1 MGKDYLNGN
10 TNLKVAHASEN
21 ITPEEFN
28 YRIYELMKCKNDII
42 YFANKYYTI
51 ISPKRGK
58 HIIELYDKQ
67 IDMLRLFAGKKRVVV
82 LSSRQ
87 VAKTTNLAILA
98 LHYVIFNAEK
108 RVMVVSNKLA
118 GAIEVMDRMR
128 LAYEHLPN
136 WLKSGLT
143 TLNKTELRFGN
154 NSGIKVAATSSDAAR
169 GYSANMVL
177 LDEFAHVPRNLQRS
191 FFTAVYPIISTDPNS
206 KVIITSTPNGVGE
219 MFHQFYEKALS
230 NVNDDNG
237 EKWVPFRIDWWEF
250 PGRDEKWKALQ
261 IESLGSMDAFNQEY
275 GNSFLASSYDK
286 LISDDKI
293 VEMRQLK
300 NALKN
305 NGKQVLV
312 NAEDERKNDLFYV
325 QYYAFNPYRTY
336 MASVDCAEGTGGDSS
351 VLYIWDITDFTRI
364 KMAAKYSSNTIT
376 PTEFAYVINY
386 VCAQYQNP
394 YIAGERNSCGASMFD
409 ALTKTVHNYE
419 NFIIINKNN
428 LPGIMSHIQIKSK
441 ACLFAREIFSLKP
454 EYFTIEIHDENIL
467 IDAENFIKYPTAQH
481 IVYKGRE
488 KKKDDHIMCMLW
500 FLYILSK
507 DYIEKYYTVT
517 EWFITEDHVKYP
529 KTILPLEQYNLTKDE
544 VRKLVIENV
553 TDTLKP
559 TETDLELIKI
569 ALRSD
574 IDPFFGDEE
583 PEIDLLENSG
593 IDSYFIRNAF
603 C

>member
-10 TNLKVAHASEN
+10 TNLKVANASEN
-21 ITPEEFN
+21 ITKEEFN
-28 YRIYELMKCKNDII
+28 YRIQELIKCRNDIV
-42 YFANKYYTI
+42 YFANTYYTI
-51 ISPKRGK
+51 ISPGKGK
-58 HIIELYDKQ
+58 HVIKLYPKQ
-67 IDMLRLFAGKKRVVV
+67 EEMLRLFTEKKRVVV

-87 VAKTTNLAILA
+87 VAKTTNLCILA
-98 LHYVIFNAEK
+98 LHYVIFNPEK
-108 RVMVVSNKLA
+108 RIMVVSNKLN
-118 GAIEVMDRMR
+118 GAIEVMDRIK

-136 WLKSGLT
+136 WLKCGLSV
-143 TLNKTELRFGN
+143 LNKTELRFGN
-154 NSGIKVAATSSDAAR
+154 DSGIKVAATSSDSAR

-177 LDEFAHVPRNLQRS
+177 LDEFAFVPKNLQRL

-219 MFHQFYEKALS
+219 MFHETYEKALS
-230 NVNDDNG
+230 NTSDDTG
-237 EKWVPFRIDWWEF
+237 EKWVPFRVDWWEF

-275 GNSFLASSYDK
+275 GNSFLTSSYDK
-286 LISDDKI
+286 LITDDKI

-300 NALKN
+300 NSIANK
-305 NGKQVLV
+305 GKQILV
-312 NAEDERKNDLFYV
+312 NAEDPRKNDLFYI
-325 QYYAFNPYRTY
+325 QYYPFHPNRTY
-336 MASVDCAEGTGGDSS
+336 IASVDCAEGTGGDSS

-364 KMAAKYSSNTIT
+364 KLAAKYSSNTIT

-394 YIAGERNSCGASMFD
+394 YIAGERNSCGAAMFD

-419 NFIIINKNN
+419 NVIIINKNN
-428 LPGIMSHIQIKSK
+428 LPGIMSHVQIKSK
-441 ACLFAREIFSLKP
+441 ACMFAREVFSLKAQ
-454 EYFTIEIHDENIL
+454 YFSIEIHDEDIL

-481 IVYKGRE
+481 IVYRGRD
-488 KKKDDHIMCMLW
+488 KKKDDHIMAMLW

-507 DYIEKYYTVT
+507 DYVEKYFNV
-517 EWFITEDHVKYP
+517 EDWFVTEDHVKYP
-529 KTILPLEQYNLTKDE
+529 KTILPLEPYNLNKE
-544 VRKLVIENV
+544 EIKKLVTESTV
-553 TDTLKP
+553 YDMRP
-559 TETDLELIKI
+559 TESDLELIKT
-569 ALRSD
+569 AMKSD

-583 PEIDLLENSG
+583 PEIDVLEKSD